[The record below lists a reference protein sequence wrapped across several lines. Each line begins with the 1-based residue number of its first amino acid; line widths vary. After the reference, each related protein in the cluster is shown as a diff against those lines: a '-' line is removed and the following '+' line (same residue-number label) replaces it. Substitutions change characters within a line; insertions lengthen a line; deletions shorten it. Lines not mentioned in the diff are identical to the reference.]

1 MSHLDCRRIPDLQKL
16 TVRKARRRVSALHR
30 SHRHS
35 KAPFNDL
42 PSIAITPPFASAAT
56 SVAVSR
62 PNAASSAFGSS
73 IRNTV
78 ENVSCEGMPC
88 LSLRKRFRNLSF
100 AQPNSAI
107 SEQYRAPHST
117 ARNAINRISTKS
129 CREFSAL
136 GSGTLSNAVRK
147 SCIGDPLRISGSPL
161 KNPQF
166 ALLQAPSN
174 QVICDSPA
182 HQWGPSS
189 NGTELLGKVCAAN
202 D

>member
-1 MSHLDCRRIPDLQKL
+1 
-16 TVRKARRRVSALHR
+16 
-30 SHRHS
+30 
-35 KAPFNDL
+35 
-42 PSIAITPPFASAAT
+42 
-56 SVAVSR
+56 
-62 PNAASSAFGSS
+62 
-73 IRNTV
+73 
-78 ENVSCEGMPC
+78 MPC

-107 SEQYRAPHST
+107 SEQCRAPHST

-174 QVICDSPA
+174 QIICDSP
-182 HQWGPSS
+182 
-189 NGTELLGKVCAAN
+189 GKSGGSPQRN
-202 D
+202 DLEPLSLSTRVPQSGSPNKDQQHLIKI